1 MSLRQ
6 TVKLSLCTIS
16 ERGEIRKSSKIP
28 LALLYKA
35 TIISKNFRGAQ
46 RAIPAFAFLDWMF
59 SEVFA
64 MTKDLTKGS
73 PMGLILSFGVPVLL
87 GNLFQQFY
95 NVVDT
100 AIVGKTLG
108 GDALAAVGA
117 TGSVNFLVVGF
128 CIGVCGGF
136 TIPVAQQFG
145 AGNEGELR
153 RYMAGGAWLCLLFGA
168 LLTALTAAFCGRI
181 LTGMRTPPE
190 IYQRAFLYILTIFL
204 GLPAYFLYNFT
215 AGVLRALGD
224 SRTPVI
230 WLSGAALLN
239 IVLDTVFILTF
250 HLDVFGAALAT
261 VLSQLVAG
269 LGCLGRVLRGYPM
282 LRTERADWRWDR
294 RRMGELCLMGLPMGL
309 QFSITAIGSVMI
321 QTAVN
326 GLGTAYVTA
335 VTAASKVSMFFSCPF
350 DAMGSTMATYGGQ
363 KRRGRPVG
371 AAPPGPESLRSPGGG
386 LLSSLPGG
394 PAHLGRPAKYAV
406 FGRGQRRPA
415 APGPEVSSDSRMVL
429 FPPGPGEHFSPADS
443 GDGLLPPGNSG
454 GSAGAGGPGG
464 GFFAGALP
472 GVRGR
477 LLCLSG
483 GLVDGGSLSPA
494 GLFVLLPPPHPSPE
508 TAGRQSPALALHR
521 RLRTCR
527 TAKASRVLL
536 LQSAGIS
543 EGKAPPPAGLSVSC
557 RMSTVLVF
565 RGAVPR
571 RGCRLF
577 PVSGGIRPEPGAIP
591 CVCNKD
597 VMCKLWFLGQRVLPG
612 REKYLTIGLGSCKA
626 PILRMKR
633 GARI

>member
-282 LRTERADWRWDR
+282 LRTERADWRLDR

-363 KRRGRPVG
+363 NAGAARWERLHQGLRACVLLGAAYSVLSLAALHIWADPLNMLFLDGDSAALLPLARKYLLILAWFFFPLALVNIFRLLIQGMGFSPLATLAGVLELAGRAAVSLLVPSLGFAAACFASPVAWLMADLFLLPAYLYCYRRLTRPRRRRGGRVRL
-371 AAPPGPESLRSPGGG
+371 LRSI
-386 LLSSLPGG
+386 
-394 PAHLGRPAKYAV
+394 
-406 FGRGQRRPA
+406 
-415 APGPEVSSDSRMVL
+415 
-429 FPPGPGEHFSPADS
+429 
-443 GDGLLPPGNSG
+443 
-454 GSAGAGGPGG
+454 
-464 GFFAGALP
+464 
-472 GVRGR
+472 GV
-477 LLCLSG
+477 
-483 GLVDGGSLSPA
+483 
-494 GLFVLLPPPHPSPE
+494 
-508 TAGRQSPALALHR
+508 
-521 RLRTCR
+521 
-527 TAKASRVLL
+527 
-536 LQSAGIS
+536 
-543 EGKAPPPAGLSVSC
+543 
-557 RMSTVLVF
+557 
-565 RGAVPR
+565 
-571 RGCRLF
+571 
-577 PVSGGIRPEPGAIP
+577 
-591 CVCNKD
+591 
-597 VMCKLWFLGQRVLPG
+597 
-612 REKYLTIGLGSCKA
+612 
-626 PILRMKR
+626 
-633 GARI
+633 